1 MKEVYCMGAI
11 ALIWGSTPE
20 PPKIPSP
27 QIQPGQKHVQVDH
40 FAAAVECVVPIQ
52 QDVLPS
58 RWRYPS
64 NQRHGLGVAAGLA
77 LRQQVRQ
84 DGRVVVDDRVR
95 DQPGALV
102 ADLNFDVGPP
112 GQLLLSAD
120 LGDSRA

>member
-1 MKEVYCMGAI
+1 MPV
-11 ALIWGSTPE
+11 
-20 PPKIPSP
+20 
-27 QIQPGQKHVQVDH
+27 
-40 FAAAVECVVPIQ
+40 Q
-52 QDVLPS
+52 QDVPPG
-58 RWRYPS
+58 RWRYPGD
-64 NQRHGLGVAAGLA
+64 QRHGLGVAAGLA

-102 ADLNFDVGPP
+102 ANLNFDVSPP